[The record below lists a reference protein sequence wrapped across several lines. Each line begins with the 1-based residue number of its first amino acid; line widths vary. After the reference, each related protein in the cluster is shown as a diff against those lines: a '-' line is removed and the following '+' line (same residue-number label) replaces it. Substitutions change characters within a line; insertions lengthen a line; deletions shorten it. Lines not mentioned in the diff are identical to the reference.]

1 MGSWYGKAGNDV
13 RDGSAYGD
21 IMWGRGGDDI
31 LRGHGGADTL
41 YGEAGNDRL
50 EGGSGNDRLFGGDG
64 DDILL
69 GGDGDDRLS
78 GGSGLNRLEGGNG
91 NDTYVLPT
99 LAYDPDVQTATR
111 IVETAGGGID
121 TVEYNGGDEFFLADG
136 LNVENIT
143 MRQAG
148 WVRGDSLA
156 NEIRGSAAADLVEGG
171 AGNDRLFGN
180 AGADELYGG
189 DGNDH
194 LNGGAGSDLLFG
206 GEGADTFWLFNAADS
221 TGDAPDLVI
230 DFDAAAGDR
239 IGLGA
244 FDGNAGLEG
253 VQRLSFAGAG
263 EVAAVG
269 ELRTFQDAQG
279 TWLFGNTGGDTTP
292 ELVVLL
298 AGSVT
303 LSAGDFVYA

>member
-1 MGSWYGKAGNDV
+1 MGSWYGKAGNDI
-13 RDGSAYGD
+13 RGGSTYAD
-21 IMWGRGGDDI
+21 TLWGRGGDDL
-31 LRGHGGADTL
+31 LRGNAGADAL

-50 EGGSGNDRLFGGDG
+50 EGGSGNDKLFGGDG

-78 GGSGLNRLEGGNG
+78 GGSGLNRLEGGSG

-111 IVETAGGGID
+111 IVEAAGGGID

-136 LNVENIT
+136 LNVENIL

-156 NEIRGSAAADLVEGG
+156 NEIRGSAEADLAEGG

-180 AGADELYGG
+180 AGNDELRG
-189 DGNDH
+189 DAGNDH

-206 GEGADTFWLFNAADS
+206 GDGADTFWLFSAADS
-221 TGDAPDLVI
+221 AGDAPDVVV
-230 DFDAAAGDR
+230 DFAAGDK

-244 FDGNAGLEG
+244 FDGNTGLAGT
-253 VQRLSFAGAG
+253 QRLTFAGAG

-292 ELVVLL
+292 ELVILL
-298 AGSVT
+298 AGAAT
-303 LSAGDFVYA
+303 LSAADFVYA